1 MINEVPFLTTNW
13 SVVSLFVLQFNEKLS
28 WKQEHS
34 PWPMIDSVSRLL
46 SCFLEQRSR
55 NDASKPIGFFKEI
68 MSMFNDIGLVAF
80 RNRKERNGRWRDDAY
95 VISRSRWNERERK
108 RIRILFFVSLS
119 LSLVLSFANN
129 WYQQNS

>member
-1 MINEVPFLTTNW
+1 
-13 SVVSLFVLQFNEKLS
+13 
-28 WKQEHS
+28 
-34 PWPMIDSVSRLL
+34 MIDSVSRLL

-95 VISRSRWNERERK
+95 VISRSRWNEREREK
-108 RIRILFFVSLS
+108 ENKNSIFRFSLS
-119 LSLVLSFANN
+119 LSFSRSLFR
-129 WYQQNS
+129 